1 MKRETGAATGG
12 VPTAAMRLAKLG
24 GWTVSLTSYELAA
37 TGGRFGEATAEVWL
51 EFRYVTLDISV
62 PDLALKDVQEVQLE
76 LLKIYDARHVI
87 VGVGFGKRI
96 PFGFRLYTVPS
107 YSAVTAEP

>member
-1 MKRETGAATGG
+1 MSPA
-12 VPTAAMRLAKLG
+12 
-24 GWTVSLTSYELAA
+24 SYELAA

-51 EFRYVTLDISV
+51 VFRYVTLDISV

-87 VGVGFGKRI
+87 VGVALANE
-96 PFGFRLYTVPS
+96 FRLVSAYTLCPPIQRLLRNLR
-107 YSAVTAEP
+107 YPF